1 MTPTRALMAVRVWLR
16 AIERISV
23 RVFGIFELGLIIC
36 GRDIFARCGVGMIF
50 RFNRQEKCYDR
61 KIRCLAADATRARNE
76 ADDFRAHDIPSH
88 TAIATRNTSA
98 SEIRYAVIHC

>member
-16 AIERISV
+16 AMERISV
-23 RVFGIFELGLIIC
+23 KVFGIFELGLIIC

-50 RFNRQEKCYDR
+50 HRYWQVKCYGG
-61 KIRCLAADATRARNE
+61 KIRRVTATTRTRNE
-76 ADDFRAHDIPSH
+76 ADDVCAHDIPSH